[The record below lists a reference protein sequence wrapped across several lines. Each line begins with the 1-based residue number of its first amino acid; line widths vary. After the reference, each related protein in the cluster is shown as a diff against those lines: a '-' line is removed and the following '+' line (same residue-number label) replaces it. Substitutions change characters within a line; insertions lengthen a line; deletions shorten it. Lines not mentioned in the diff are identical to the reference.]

1 MSPDLKVPAT
11 SSEYAVHESIIEEN
25 EKIRVR
31 TVVIATEESGSESTA
46 VLGDRNPEMAFSVL
60 PMGAPRMVRS
70 DKWRKRPVVLRYFD
84 YRAQLQLQA
93 GTWVP
98 EPHSM
103 WLIFLLPMPESW
115 TNKKKTD
122 MRYAPHQQ
130 KPDKDN
136 LEKGFLDAFG
146 EDQHIWDGRVS
157 KIWVP
162 AGQEGILVF

>member
-1 MSPDLKVPAT
+1 MSPELKGPFEG
-11 SSEYAVHESIIEEN
+11 SGYAIRDSIIEEN
-25 EKIRVR
+25 QKITVR
-31 TVVIATEESGSESTA
+31 TTVTITEEDGSESTGF
-46 VLGDRNPEMAFSVL
+46 LGDREPSMAFSVI

-93 GTWVP
+93 GTWMP
-98 EPHSM
+98 EAHSM
-103 WLIFLLPMPESW
+103 WLVFLIPMPESW
-115 TNKKKTD
+115 TIKKKTE
-122 MRYAPHQQ
+122 MRYMPHQQ

-157 KIWVP
+157 KLWVP
-162 AGQEGILVF
+162 ADQAGILVF